1 MPKTGPI
8 GIGLPHRELA
18 QRPGIFPGGLLRHL
32 GVSINSLLRH
42 DKKLL
47 RFDIK

>member
-18 QRPGIFPGGLLRHL
+18 QRPGIFPGGLLTHL
-32 GVSINSLLRH
+32 GGSMNFLLRH
-42 DKKLL
+42 DK
-47 RFDIK
+47 IIVEI